1 MANNITNQDNEMDV
15 IIIPQDQK
23 EHELIIISDT
33 ESEKSQQENGEKDSA
48 KSADVN
54 RQIVKNAEW
63 IGIKT
68 EKNDFSELER
78 KNKDSS
84 ESSDDD
90 TKEINAYSEIEPD
103 MESAY
108 SNEYILEN
116 NSDTGFQYVPPH
128 GAELENNSDT
138 DIQCEPPQK
147 RSRPNDEQREKK
159 ACENCR
165 MKTIAPL
172 STERAEKIQLH
183 RQATI
188 DLEAGKL
195 NDGSLSMMEA
205 PVPTIRRCIQSK
217 LESLGCWPRQKMAIF
232 LDKRYDE
239 GRTLLHT
246 SIERNRYDITDALL
260 SYGANPEIM
269 YQGNTIGHWA
279 ATNNDLFLIRILK
292 HNCEFTNRNKDGETP
307 LITAISHK
315 NEECARL
322 ICTPTNIKIATN
334 EGKTAL
340 HYLARY
346 GLEDLATQICT
357 KRIIDVN
364 QQDET
369 GTTALHDAVRYK
381 QSDMIELLLLHG
393 ADTKIKDNRGHT
405 AMSNNESTNAL

>member
-78 KNKDSS
+78 KSKDSS

-108 SNEYILEN
+108 STEYILEN
-116 NSDTGFQYVPPH
+116 NSDTGFQYDPPH

-138 DIQCEPPQK
+138 DLQ
-147 RSRPNDEQREKK
+147 S
-159 ACENCR
+159 
-165 MKTIAPL
+165 PL

-195 NDGSLSMMEA
+195 CLSMMEA

-279 ATNNDLFLIRILK
+279 ATNNDLFLIRIIK
-292 HNCEFTNRNKDGETP
+292 HNNCEFTNRNKDGETP
-307 LITAISHK
+307 LMTAISHK

-346 GLEDLATQICT
+346 GLEDLATQIGT

-405 AMSNNESTNAL
+405 AMSNNDSTNAL